1 MPRYDV
7 DPESFAPLEA
17 TLFAARDY
25 VTPSSDLRPR
35 TLEQA
40 RHTTRAQGW
49 ANRLTLITLGSML
62 LWSATMPLL
71 RELSVHRDKF
81 SGPFPAEIERAA
93 QAYADQHRYEAQ
105 WGLVE
110 AFRDAR
116 QIRPGGVR

>member
-1 MPRYDV
+1 MSKVTD
-7 DPESFAPLEA
+7 DPESFEQLEA

-40 RHTTRAQGW
+40 RHATRAQGW

-62 LWSATMPLL
+62 LWSVTMPLL
-71 RELSVHRDKF
+71 RELSSHRDKL

-93 QAYADQHRYEAQ
+93 QDYADLHRYEAQ

-116 QIRPGGVR
+116 QLRMGGER

>member
-1 MPRYDV
+1 MSKYND
-7 DPESFAPLEA
+7 DPASLEQLEA

-40 RHTTRAQGW
+40 RHTTRTQSW
-49 ANRLTLITLGSML
+49 ANRLTLIMLGSML
-62 LWSATMPLL
+62 LWSVTMPLL
-71 RELSVHRDKF
+71 RELSLHRDKL

-93 QAYADQHRYEAQ
+93 QDYADQHRYEAQ

-116 QIRPGGVR
+116 QLRLGGER

>member
-1 MPRYDV
+1 MSRHED
-7 DPESFAPLEA
+7 DLESLEPLEA

-25 VTPSSDLRPR
+25 VAPSSDLRPR

-40 RHTTRAQGW
+40 RHATRVQDW

-62 LWSATMPLL
+62 LWSVTLPLL
-71 RELSVHRDKF
+71 RELSVHRDKL
-81 SGPFPAEIERAA
+81 SGPFPAEIERVA
-93 QAYADQHRYEAQ
+93 QDYADQHRYEAQ

-116 QIRPGGVR
+116 QLRPTEDR